1 MSAVQLGVHS
11 TQDEATGTT
20 VLTVHDPNGEVSS
33 VTFEVQVGTGA
44 LIAYPPDRS
53 TEVSATD
60 RIHEKDVA
68 RDLADATTVQPL
80 VTLTDSTVLRPEAAV
95 FAPRTDVPSAALG
108 GLRVT
113 SDWGKLNVS
122 VLPEEARSWKCWVR
136 RGAWPTED
144 GTAGGALL
152 KKYLRADVRADETSV
167 TLPARGA
174 DGDLWYVAAIG
185 YDPLGQPGPRLTDSV
200 ARSSGEGTRTGMEV
214 WVEQINGVERRQIE
228 AETELKGFTDW
239 LIRYNQRGFLS
250 EIGWYG
256 STGWNDVARRCY
268 ELANQHNLWLTVW
281 AVGEWWGDYEFQPY
295 RLENG
300 VWVKMPQAQVVEEPQ
315 NLSAANYRR
324 GLNIAGAEFGSP
336 DTQARVS
343 WFSNANPGVHGIDYK
358 WNELSTYQYMRDQGN
373 VLARIP
379 FRWERIQPTLGGA
392 LDATELQRMRDSIG
406 WAQQAGLEIVL
417 DVHNYGAYYLHDSAT
432 GEGVRRT
439 IGVPEVTF
447 DHFKDLW
454 YRLANEFNSSPGV
467 IGYGLMNEPVYM
479 TGVSAMTPA
488 ETWETAAQY
497 AADGI
502 RAAPLPAGAEP
513 RWIVVGGYNWSHTWS
528 TSSEHGDPFIA
539 DPAGKVMY
547 ETHYYPDRDRYFQ
560 PVVTDPAIEENWV
573 RWAPNGAT
581 WEAESAGGD
590 GVDVYTLEVFRE
602 GCTVPT
608 ARRPLWRKGVAD
620 APVYPCD
627 PPQTG
632 CRDRGYAYRVRATN
646 SVDGSVLEYAARTRG
661 SYQ

>member
-11 TQDEATGTT
+11 TQDEAVGTT
-20 VLTVHDPNGEVSS
+20 VLTVDDPNGEVSS
-33 VTFEVQVGTGA
+33 VTFEVQVGSGSPV
-44 LIAYPPDRS
+44 AYSPDR
-53 TEVSATD
+53 TTDLSATE
-60 RIHEKDVA
+60 RVYEKEVP
-68 RDLADATTVQPL
+68 RDIDDETTVQPV
-80 VTLTDSTVLRPEAAV
+80 VTLTDSAILRPDSAV
-95 FAPRTDVPSAALG
+95 FASRSEAPSPALG
-108 GLRVT
+108 GLRVA
-113 SDWGKLNVS
+113 SDWGRIHIA
-122 VLPEEARSWKCWVR
+122 VLPEEAHSWKCWVR
-136 RGAWPTED
+136 RGAWPTD
-144 GTAGGALL
+144 DRTAGGLL
-152 KKYLRADVRADETSV
+152 LDRYLRAEAGADRTSLMV
-167 TLPARGA
+167 PARGA
-174 DGDLWYVAAIG
+174 DGDLWYVVVMG
-185 YDPLGQPGPRLTDSV
+185 YDRLGRPGPRLTDSV
-200 ARSSGEGTRTGMEV
+200 SRSSGEGSRTHMEV
-214 WVEQINGVERRQIE
+214 WVEQINGVERRRAEADIE
-228 AETELKGFTDW
+228 FAGFTDW
-239 LIRYNQRGFLS
+239 LIKYNQRGFLS

-268 ELANQHNLWLTVW
+268 ELANQHNLWVAVW

-295 RLENG
+295 KLENG
-300 VWVKMPQAQVVEEPQ
+300 IWVKMPQAQVVEEPQ
-315 NLSAANYRR
+315 NLTTANYKR

-343 WFSNANPGVHGIDYK
+343 WFSNANPGVHGVDYK

-379 FRWERIQPTLGGA
+379 FRWERIQPVLGGA
-392 LDATELQRMRDSIG
+392 LDGTELQRMKDSIG

-432 GEGVRRT
+432 GEGVRYT

-454 YRLANEFNSSPGV
+454 YRVASEFNAYPGV

-479 TGVSAMTPA
+479 AGVGTMTPA
-488 ETWETAAQY
+488 ETWATAAQY

-528 TSSEHGDPFIA
+528 TTSEHGEPFVTDPE
-539 DPAGKVMY
+539 GKVMY

-560 PVVTDPAIEENWV
+560 PVVTDPTIEENWV
-573 RWAPNGAT
+573 RWSPNGAM
-581 WEAESAGGD
+581 WDAEGAGGD
-590 GVDVYTLEVFRE
+590 GADVYSIEVFRE
-602 GCTVPT
+602 GCTVPS

-620 APVYPCD
+620 APVRPCD
-627 PPQTG
+627 PAEAG
-632 CRDRGYAYRVRATN
+632 CGDGGYAYRVRATN
-646 SVDGSVLEYAARTRG
+646 SIDGTVIEYAARIRG